1 MVILQCLPTNNLRVE
16 ADHVYVI
23 PPKTS
28 LRLAHGVLK
37 LQSRTSSR
45 TIDPF
50 LESLAQDQRG
60 RAIGVLL
67 SGLATDGTLGLK
79 AIKAEGGITFA
90 QDESAEYGSM
100 ASNAIRAGWVDFVL
114 SPDGIAKELTRLA
127 KHPYAPGGLTTSS
140 NRLKKSRRAIR
151 AALDGA
157 NPFIGYQSTLF
168 ILSRAKV
175 FGENAARFGA
185 ASRGLPLEE
194 CPRLR
199 SPQLPP
205 PGRAS
210 YSKILG
216 STPLLQTSNQQA
228 STLRKAVEYPV
239 CALLS

>member
-1 MVILQCLPTNNLRVE
+1 LLKRLPTTTGLSFVLVQHLNPDFKSALTQILSRATAMPVCEVTNNLRVE

-60 RAIGVLL
+60 RAVGVLL

-140 NRLKKSRRAIR
+140 NRLKKS
-151 AALDGA
+151 
-157 NPFIGYQSTLF
+157 
-168 ILSRAKV
+168 
-175 FGENAARFGA
+175 
-185 ASRGLPLEE
+185 
-194 CPRLR
+194 
-199 SPQLPP
+199 
-205 PGRAS
+205 
-210 YSKILG
+210 
-216 STPLLQTSNQQA
+216 
-228 STLRKAVEYPV
+228 
-239 CALLS
+239 